1 MITHSDP
8 RLILEQTQLLD
19 RFLRY
24 IRIDTQSDENSD
36 SCPSTSK
43 QFDLARLLQTELEEL
58 GLQDIV
64 LDDNGYLTASL
75 PGGTGGSVGFCA
87 HMDTAPAFSGAGVE
101 PQLHRDYDGSRI
113 ELKNGV
119 CIDPDDN
126 PELLE
131 SIGATVITAD
141 GTTLL
146 GADDKAGIAVILA
159 LVEMLKLN
167 PEIRHPTLRIC
178 FNPDEEIGRGAHQF
192 PLKRFGAPVCYTIDG
207 GFQGEMNVETFSADG
222 AVVRFEG
229 ISVHPGTARGR
240 MVNALTWMGKFLDRL
255 PMAESPECTH
265 EREGFYH
272 PTNVQGDAAACSV
285 NLILRDFDTAELKQR
300 GERLRGIVA
309 GLTAEEPRLKATVEI
324 TAQYRNMA
332 DALRERPDVGKHLEQ
347 AIRLT
352 GLEPRIEPIRGGTDG
367 SQLTEMGLPTPNV
380 FAGGMNFHGPQEWTT
395 DRGMALAV
403 CTLLNLV
410 QVYAEQGLEA
420 A

>member
-1 MITHSDP
+1 
-8 RLILEQTQLLD
+8 
-19 RFLRY
+19 
-24 IRIDTQSDENSD
+24 
-36 SCPSTSK
+36 
-43 QFDLARLLQTELEEL
+43 
-58 GLQDIV
+58 
-64 LDDNGYLTASL
+64 
-75 PGGTGGSVGFCA
+75 
-87 HMDTAPAFSGAGVE
+87 
-101 PQLHRDYDGSRI
+101 
-113 ELKNGV
+113 
-119 CIDPDDN
+119 
-126 PELLE
+126 
-131 SIGATVITAD
+131 
-141 GTTLL
+141 
-146 GADDKAGIAVILA
+146 
-159 LVEMLKLN
+159 
-167 PEIRHPTLRIC
+167 
-178 FNPDEEIGRGAHQF
+178 
-192 PLKRFGAPVCYTIDG
+192 
-207 GFQGEMNVETFSADG
+207 
-222 AVVRFEG
+222 
-229 ISVHPGTARGR
+229 